1 MAQLASE
8 EGSDRETKAANY
20 KRQLRIAFVGEDGI
34 DEGGVQKGIFSFL
47 ARGRVAQLWYP

>member
-8 EGSDRETKAANY
+8 EGSEKETKAANY

-34 DEGGVQKGIFSFL
+34 DEGGVQKGTCHF
-47 ARGRVAQLWYP
+47 VD